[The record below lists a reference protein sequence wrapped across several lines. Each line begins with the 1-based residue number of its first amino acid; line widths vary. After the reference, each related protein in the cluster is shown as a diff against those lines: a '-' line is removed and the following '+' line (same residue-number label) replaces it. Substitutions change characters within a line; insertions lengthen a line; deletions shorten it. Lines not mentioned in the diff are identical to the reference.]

1 MLKIFCIILGLTALG
16 STTMAQQSVLNQK
29 FTPQVQPKP
38 MKKDTAVVGK
48 QFISLYGGYGL
59 STLKYSPSFGEYK
72 SGSSYTF
79 GADYYYFFNPHW
91 GFSVGLNY
99 SNYKSTFNTTT
110 NTSWK
115 AVDSEN
121 ESFDLLA
128 AWNGWVEEHNISSLG
143 IPIIGRYKY
152 QFNPKWS
159 MMAGAGLKV
168 AYLTG
173 NSVKVTDGTVVLSGY
188 YPRLN
193 VYYENVPAQGFT
205 TQTFREESEFDASIN
220 LSAVAELGASYHFN
234 EAWAVNLTTYIDYG
248 LTNLATKSQ
257 EPLISYESQS
267 NTPIYN
273 SVNNSNTI
281 NNETSLAIGAKLGVF
296 YDFGGAKI
304 IKKRKADAA
313 EALRQ
318 AQLAREKF
326 VADSIAEAN
335 RLAEELRQKKLAEAA
350 ALALLLRQKQIADSI
365 ENARLKHIQDSI
377 KALKSSGEG
386 KMIVEVK
393 TDKLAPWERSLLAL
407 PVEFDLGSASITKDT
422 KENAKQIGAMLAR
435 HPELKIGITGH
446 TCDLGTEEANYKLGL
461 KRANALVLAF
471 EQAGK
476 ERSKMT
482 PMSRG
487 ELQPAVP
494 NTSNENRKKNRR
506 VVVVIEE
513 IE

>member
-1 MLKIFCIILGLTALG
+1 MFKTYLITLFIIALG
-16 STTMAQQSVLNQK
+16 VNCIAQQRDFDRTIV
-29 FTPQVQPKP
+29 PQLQPKP
-38 MKKDTAVVGK
+38 TKKDTTIAGK
-48 QFISLYGGYGL
+48 RFISLYGGFGL
-59 STLKYSPSFGEYK
+59 STLKYTPTFGEYK
-72 SGSSYTF
+72 SGNNYTF
-79 GADYYYFFNPHW
+79 GADYYYFLNKHW
-91 GFSVGLNY
+91 GFSIGLNY
-99 SNYKSTFNTTT
+99 SNYKSSFNATT

-115 AVDSEN
+115 AADSEN
-121 ESFDLLA
+121 ETFDLLA
-128 AWNGWVEEHNISSLG
+128 SWNGWIEEHNISTIG
-143 IPIIGRYKY
+143 IPIICRYKY

-159 MMAGAGLKV
+159 MMVGAGIKV
-168 AYLTG
+168 AYLT
-173 NSVKVTDGTVVLSGY
+173 NSNAKVTDGTVLLKGY
-188 YPRLN
+188 FPRLN
-193 VYYENVPAQGFT
+193 VYYENIQAQGFT
-205 TQTFREESEFDASIN
+205 TQTFREKTKFDTSIN

-234 EAWAVNLTTYIDYG
+234 EAWAINLTTFIDYG
-248 LTNLATKSQ
+248 FTNLSNNSQ
-257 EPLISYESQS
+257 QPLIGYESKS

-273 SVNNSNTI
+273 FVNKSNTTS
-281 NNETSLAIGAKLGVF
+281 NETNLAIGAKVGVF

-304 IKKRKADAA
+304 IKKRKADAE

-318 AQLAREKF
+318 AQLAREQF
-326 VADSIAEAN
+326 ITDSIAKVN

-377 KALKSSGEG
+377 NTLKSSGEG

-393 TDKLAPWERSLLAL
+393 TDKLAPWERSLLSL
-407 PVEFDLGSASITKDT
+407 PVEFNLGSAAITDETKD
-422 KENAKQIGAMLAR
+422 NAKQIGTMLAR
-435 HPELKIGITGH
+435 HPELKIAITGH

-476 ERSKMT
+476 ERSKMS

-494 NTSNENRKKNRR
+494 NTTNENRKKNRR
-506 VVVVIEE
+506 VVVVIED